1 MRTCGCGKGDRIRM
15 RRQPVITISRQRG
28 SGADEIA
35 AMVAERLGVPLYDQQ
50 VISRAATESGVS
62 EAAMVDAERSQGFLS
77 RMLESLGRYAG
88 MGVEG
93 SVPIDFS
100 SVSMLYTSADFRGV
114 IEQVLRNIADSGPGV
129 IVGHGGAQVAL
140 RRRPDVL
147 HVFIHAPIE
156 QRVRRVMLLRGIDHD
171 LARKDVEDTDKGR
184 TEFFRSNYDVNWYD
198 LRLYDLVLN
207 SGGRE
212 FGALSQEICT
222 VAEQLAD
229 RTTSE
234 TPDLP
239 SRRGG

>member
-1 MRTCGCGKGDRIRM
+1 MHE
-15 RRQPVITISRQRG
+15 PVITISRQRG

-35 AMVAERLGVPLYDQQ
+35 ALVAQKLSIPLYDQQ
-50 VISRAATESGVS
+50 VISRAAAEAGVS
-62 EAAMVDAERSQGFLS
+62 ETAMADAERSQGFLS

-100 SVSMLYTSADFRGV
+100 SVSMLYTSADFRSV

-147 HVFIHAPIE
+147 HVFIHAPFE
-156 QRVRRVMLLRGIDHD
+156 NRVVRMMSLRNLTHEE
-171 LARKDVEDTDKGR
+171 AKRDVEQTDRER
-184 TEFFRSNYDVNWYD
+184 TEFFKNNYNVNWYD
-198 LRLYDLVLN
+198 LRLYDLVIN

-212 FGALSQEICT
+212 YDD
-222 VAEQLAD
+222 VAEEIAMMARRMPH
-229 RTTSE
+229 RTPSE
-234 TPDLP
+234 TPDHPL
-239 SRRGG
+239 RRA